1 MASVANLCNQGLIL
15 KNGNI
20 ALNGNIED
28 AIRQYQISSQSA
40 GAELDNY
47 KRKGTGTCRIN
58 KINIVNENGIQS
70 NMQRL
75 GDKMM
80 VEVTLINFARK
91 QLDKIRIIIGVYNP
105 NDEGYLRFDSMT
117 SGELIKIAEDGCK
130 ITCKIEEH
138 LNIKPDQYTMNIA
151 IFNGD
156 ELVDYV
162 SGVGKFFIENFDYYG
177 SGQSVQSPELSK
189 VFYRHSWITS

>member
-1 MASVANLCNQGLIL
+1 MLL
-15 KNGNI
+15 NGNI
-20 ALNGNIED
+20 ALNGTIENV
-28 AIRQYQISSQSA
+28 IRQYQLSNQSTSV
-40 GAELDNY
+40 ELDDYN
-47 KRKGTGTCRIN
+47 RKGTGVCRIN
-58 KINIVNENGIQS
+58 KINIVNENGVES

-80 VEVTLINFARK
+80 VEINLINFAGK
-91 QLDKIRIIIGVYNP
+91 HLDRIRVIIGVYDR
-105 NDEGYLRFDSMT
+105 NDEGYLRFDSLV
-117 SGELIKIAEDGCK
+117 SGELLRVGKAESK

-156 ELVDYV
+156 ELIDYV

-177 SGQSVQSPELSK
+177 SGQSIQSPELSK
-189 VFYRHSWITS
+189 VFYRHSWKTN